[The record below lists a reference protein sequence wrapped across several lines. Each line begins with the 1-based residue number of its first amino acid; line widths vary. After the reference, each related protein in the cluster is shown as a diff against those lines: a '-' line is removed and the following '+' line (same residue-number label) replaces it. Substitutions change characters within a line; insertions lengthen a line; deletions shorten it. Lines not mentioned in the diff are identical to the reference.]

1 MVIRSRMRNEDD
13 GPMATI
19 LLVDDDEPIRA
30 IYRACLDAAGHQ
42 VIEAADGREA
52 IDAFHKHRP
61 DLMILDVW
69 MPNLNG
75 FEVLDELRHDPS
87 SGRTKILMLSNLGD
101 AETRLEAFSG
111 GAVEYL
117 VKGVS
122 LPELLA
128 CVNGLL
134 AETLLL
140 SDPS

>member
-1 MVIRSRMRNEDD
+1 
-13 GPMATI
+13 
-19 LLVDDDEPIRA
+19 LL
-30 IYRACLDAAGHQ
+30 AAGHQ

-52 IDAFHKHRP
+52 LDSFHKQRP

-87 SGRTKILMLSNLGD
+87 SGRMKILMLSNLGD

-122 LPELLA
+122 LPDLLT